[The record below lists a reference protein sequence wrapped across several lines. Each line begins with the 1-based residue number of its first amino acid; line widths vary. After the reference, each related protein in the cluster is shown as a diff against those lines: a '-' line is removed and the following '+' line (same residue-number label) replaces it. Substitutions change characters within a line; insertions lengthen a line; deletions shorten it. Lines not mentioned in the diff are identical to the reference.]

1 MKIEVNTITDL
12 NKVGEYILKEF
23 PNYKILVFKAEMG
36 KGKTTF
42 IKYFCEEILKS
53 EDEVSSPTFAII
65 NVYKYE
71 NNKAYHFD
79 LYRLNSAT
87 EAFDIGFDEYIYSG
101 DYCFIE
107 WPELIM
113 DYLPEEY
120 LLIKIC
126 AGINDNSRVFE
137 IIKQKN

>member
-1 MKIEVNTITDL
+1 MKIEVNTINDL
-12 NKVGEYILKEF
+12 NQVGEYILKEF
-23 PNYKILVFKAEMG
+23 PNDKILIFQAEMG

-42 IKYFCEEILKS
+42 IKYFCEKILKS

-65 NVYKYE
+65 NVYKYQ
-71 NNKAYHFD
+71 NRKAYHFD
-79 LYRLNSAT
+79 LYRLNSVT
-87 EAFDIGFDEYIYSG
+87 EALDIGFDEYIYSG

-113 DYLPEEY
+113 EFLPEEY
-120 LLIKIC
+120 LLIKIN
-126 AGINDNSRVFE
+126 AGKDDNTRIFE